1 MCVCK
6 FQKQFRGTRDT
17 MIDNMLNTFHTMVA
31 DDPNSP
37 LNFREVFKDQ
47 LFGLSVTQ
55 VSPHSKFRIQ
65 RFSS

>member
-1 MCVCK
+1 
-6 FQKQFRGTRDT
+6 